1 MAPQPHTSEV
11 EKRMRMF
18 GEAAR
23 GSSERFEK
31 LVEVYSRVESN
42 NRVNLEDFYVL
53 RDADVDIAE
62 IVSEKAGFSQR
73 DIIKAVIDGKNR
85 VRGSNK
91 TLSRATGEGDKF
103 YSKTVRETKT
113 LAQAQQQPAKMS

>member
-1 MAPQPHTSEV
+1 
-11 EKRMRMF
+11 MRMF

-23 GSSERFEK
+23 GSSEEFEK

-62 IVSEKAGFSQR
+62 IVSEKAGFS
-73 DIIKAVIDGKNR
+73 
-85 VRGSNK
+85 
-91 TLSRATGEGDKF
+91 
-103 YSKTVRETKT
+103 
-113 LAQAQQQPAKMS
+113 

>member
-1 MAPQPHTSEV
+1 MKLFLLEMLLLTPPKQFYPMAPQPHTSEV

-62 IVSEKAGFSQR
+62 IVSEKAGFS
-73 DIIKAVIDGKNR
+73 
-85 VRGSNK
+85 
-91 TLSRATGEGDKF
+91 
-103 YSKTVRETKT
+103 
-113 LAQAQQQPAKMS
+113 

>member
-1 MAPQPHTSEV
+1 
-11 EKRMRMF
+11 MF

-23 GSSERFEK
+23 GSSEEFEK

-73 DIIKAVIDGKNR
+73 DIIKAAIDGKNR

-91 TLSRATGEGDKF
+91 TLSRATGEG
-103 YSKTVRETKT
+103 
-113 LAQAQQQPAKMS
+113 